1 MIYPTGIKNL
11 IESFKNLP
19 GIGDKTAE
27 RLTFALVNFDK
38 NLLTDFA
45 NAIIDVRD
53 NINRCEVC
61 NNLCEGTVCNICSS
75 DNRDNDVIFVVEN
88 AKDII
93 LFEKIGIYNGLY
105 HVLDGL
111 ISPLDGINPED
122 ININSLIERVKNNK
136 IKEIILALKPS
147 VEGETTMQY
156 IKKILESY
164 NVKISRI
171 ASGIPLGAE
180 MEYIDSMTLEIA
192 LEDRINIS

>member
-38 NLLTDFA
+38 SLLTDFA

-53 NINRCEVC
+53 NISRCEVC
-61 NNLCEGTVCNICSS
+61 NNLCEGNVCNICSS
-75 DNRDNDVIFVVEN
+75 NNRDNDVIFVVEN

>member
-53 NINRCEVC
+53 NISRCEVC
-61 NNLCEGTVCNICSS
+61 NNLCEGNVCNICSS
-75 DNRDNDVIFVVEN
+75 NNRDNDVIFVVEN

>member
-38 NLLTDFA
+38 SLLTDFA
-45 NAIIDVRD
+45 NAIIVVRD
-53 NINRCEVC
+53 NISWCVVC
-61 NNLCEGTVCNICSS
+61 NNLCEGNVCNICSS
-75 DNRDNDVIFVVEN
+75 NNRDNDVIFVVEN